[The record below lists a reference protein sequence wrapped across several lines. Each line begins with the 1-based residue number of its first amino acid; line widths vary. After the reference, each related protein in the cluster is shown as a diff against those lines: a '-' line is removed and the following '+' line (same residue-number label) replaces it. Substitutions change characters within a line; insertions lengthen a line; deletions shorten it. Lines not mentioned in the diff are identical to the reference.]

1 METTVKNHKAIFRV
15 LDSME
20 APYGGWFLKLRFE
33 AGDAPTLRELKG
45 ATLRVSSPDGATSFE
60 VKVHG
65 FPLFGG
71 HPSDDRLHRTGR
83 VDLHVIVLDGSG
95 HSIGLKWKVS
105 GPLQ

>member
-1 METTVKNHKAIFRV
+1 MAIFRV
-15 LDSME
+15 LDAFE

-33 AGDAPTLRELKG
+33 AGDAPTMRELKS
-45 ATLRVSSPDGATSFE
+45 ATLSVSSPDGATSFE

-83 VDLHVIVLDGSG
+83 VDIHVAPLDGTERV
-95 HSIGLKWKVS
+95 IGLRWKVS